1 MNICIST
8 IKMVKDCCCF
18 LDSAQGKKKKGGKKK
33 KRKKKKKKGQ
43 LKTMEFVTSVSEA
56 FSRVSHPYAEPSLR
70 LIILWWSLLQG

>member
-1 MNICIST
+1 MKFMNICIST
-8 IKMVKDCCCF
+8 IKMVKACCCF
-18 LDSAQGKKKKGGKKK
+18 LDSAQ
-33 KRKKKKKKGQ
+33 KRKKKKKGQ